1 MPGGPGTPPSSY
13 FLAQTEARRTEK
25 IFLRPGSPRISGSRW
40 FPPPPLSEGQSDQ
53 IPSAFSIPLPWPKHS
68 ISSFGKCSFCL
79 CYTYNTSLSLFCRTG
94 TDLSSSLSRFVSYVR
109 SVFNLVAKI
118 LGPVEQA
125 RLGRT
130 LRLLE
135 FFNFEQEPVKTI
147 SLILLLF
154 CRLHLL
160 RCCLNSLIWNKQALT
175 EMSEMIFY
183 RRCHWSGLG

>member
-1 MPGGPGTPPSSY
+1 MKERAGGRQRSLSFLPVFSCLEIPLIAGKALALCSAGSRGDARGTRDPPSSY

-25 IFLRPGSPRISGSRW
+25 YFWDRDPPVSQGLDD
-40 FPPPPLSEGQSDQ
+40 FPPPLSEGQSDQ

-135 FFNFEQEPVKTI
+135 LQSRGFNF
-147 SLILLLF
+147 
-154 CRLHLL
+154 
-160 RCCLNSLIWNKQALT
+160 
-175 EMSEMIFY
+175 
-183 RRCHWSGLG
+183 